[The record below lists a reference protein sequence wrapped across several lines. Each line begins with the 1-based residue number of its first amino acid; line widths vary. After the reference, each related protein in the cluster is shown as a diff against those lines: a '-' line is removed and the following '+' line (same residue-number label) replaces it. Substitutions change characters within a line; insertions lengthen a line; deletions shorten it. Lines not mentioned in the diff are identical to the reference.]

1 MMIRPRPIGAAIL
14 ALAILGS
21 ACAAPVPAP
30 QRAGA
35 VEPAKVAAAAATNRP
50 AANAAS
56 ASPVATTAPMEILGK
71 FALAPTNG
79 PWGTPVTAS
88 AVGLK
93 PQARYDVVWT
103 TVNGAWKLSEDRA
116 SYLGRTYT
124 PAEIPLKTVTTDAA
138 GGFSFQFAVPA
149 KDFGF
154 QHTILVRDEGGK
166 IIRNKAGFDVDLEI
180 SISPKSGPVGTPITI
195 EARGVGWR
203 DFQGAWM
210 AAYDNQ
216 FTGLLSAVT
225 TKGLAR
231 AVIRAT
237 GRPGTHIITVLSGD
251 LNFMY
256 LNMQQSPEPDR
267 PQFHIPFTLTEGPAV
282 LPPPVAQQTLP
293 ILPAKPV
300 DQGIWVSPSSGIV
313 GSPATLS
320 GKALPANAEITL
332 TYLAQVGNR
341 VTAAAFSE
349 QGKPLGKARTDASGS
364 LNWSFLLPDDLGGV
378 HKIIAKVGDKVVADT
393 DFIVQPN
400 ALPLT
405 VERGPSG
412 TKVTFHVKGVGWT
425 ETANFYA
432 LTYDNGYLGYG
443 CGFNSSGDVQIT
455 LSMSGDKGWHFIDLY
470 PGLYK
475 GIETRPLNFRIPQL
489 TAPDDH
495 PGENLPVFHYAF
507 YID

>member
-1 MMIRPRPIGAAIL
+1 MIIRTRPIGAAIL
-14 ALAILGS
+14 ALGILGS
-21 ACAAPVPAP
+21 ACAAPLPAP
-30 QRAGA
+30 QRAGGA
-35 VEPAKVAAAAATNRP
+35 EPAKVAAAAAGNQP

-56 ASPVATTAPMEILGK
+56 ASPAATTAPMEITGK
-71 FALAPTNG
+71 FAIAPMHG
-79 PWGTPVTAS
+79 PWGTSVTAS
-88 AVGLK
+88 ASGLK
-93 PQARYDVVWT
+93 PQTRYDVVWT
-103 TVNGAWKLSEDRA
+103 TVNGAWKLSDDRA
-116 SYLGRTYT
+116 SYLGRTYN

-138 GGFSFQFAVPA
+138 GVFSFPFTVPA
-149 KDFGF
+149 KDYGF
-154 QHTILVRDEGGK
+154 QHSILVRDEGR
-166 IIRNKAGFDVDLEI
+166 IIRNKAGFDVDLDI
-180 SISPKSGPVGTPITI
+180 SISPSSGPVGTPITI

-231 AVIRAT
+231 AVIRAS
-237 GRPGTHIITVLSGD
+237 GRPGTHIITILSGD

-267 PQFHIPFTLTEGPAV
+267 PQFRIPFTITEGPAV
-282 LPPPVAQQTLP
+282 LPPPVAQQGVP
-293 ILPAKPV
+293 IIPGKPV
-300 DQGIWVSPSSGIV
+300 DKGLWVSPASGIV
-313 GSPATLS
+313 GSPATLNAK
-320 GKALPANAEITL
+320 GLPANSDVTL

-341 VTAAAFSE
+341 VTAAAFTE
-349 QGKPLGKARTDASGS
+349 QGKPLGKARTDGSGALS
-364 LNWSFLLPDDLGGV
+364 WSFALPDDLGGL
-378 HKIIAKVGDKVVADT
+378 HKVIAKVGDAVVGET
-393 DFIVQPN
+393 DFTVQPN
-400 ALPLT
+400 AFPLT

-412 TKVTFHVKGVGWT
+412 TLVKVHVKGVGWT

-432 LTYDNGYLGYG
+432 LTYDNGYMGYA
-443 CGFNSSGDVQIT
+443 CGFNSSGDIEIT

-475 GIETRPLNFRIPQL
+475 GTETRPLNFRIPQL

-507 YID
+507 YVE